1 MNKETEKYMSVV
13 TVGERGQI
21 VIPKK
26 ARDMFNIKAGDS
38 LLVLADSSRG
48 IALVRNDQYFEFATE
63 ILKAQAKKA
72 EKDD

>member
-1 MNKETEKYMSVV
+1 MKKE
-13 TVGERGQI
+13 
-21 VIPKK
+21 
-26 ARDMFNIKAGDS
+26 RDMFNIKAGDS

-63 ILKAQAKKA
+63 ILKAQAEKA

>member
-1 MNKETEKYMSVV
+1 MKKETEKYMSVV

-38 LLVLADSSRG
+38 LLVLADSSSG

-63 ILKAQAKKA
+63 ILKAQAEKA